1 MIVASKDFFEESSKT
16 ATKLFRKKKGEG
28 MEDGVINTGQVR
40 CGLGV
45 FGRVNWKIS
54 YKCFLTEESRN
65 SENWRRKKKVH
76 VHEMKVNDIIFL
88 FDTEGLERNVIY
100 ITGLNFTLSCQIFSF
115 FFFKGR
121 RESMIFVVVK

>member
-1 MIVASKDFFEESSKT
+1 MIVESKDFFEESSKT

-65 SENWRRKKKVH
+65 SEN
-76 VHEMKVNDIIFL
+76 
-88 FDTEGLERNVIY
+88 
-100 ITGLNFTLSCQIFSF
+100 
-115 FFFKGR
+115 
-121 RESMIFVVVK
+121 